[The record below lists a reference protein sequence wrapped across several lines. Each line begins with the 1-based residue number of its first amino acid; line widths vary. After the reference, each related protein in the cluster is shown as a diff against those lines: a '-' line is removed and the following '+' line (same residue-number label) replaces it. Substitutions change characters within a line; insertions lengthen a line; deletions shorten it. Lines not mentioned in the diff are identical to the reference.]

1 MKKIICLLFLTL
13 IAMSGRT
20 YADDD
25 SDVSKSA
32 MNFDHPLREISVI
45 ASETG
50 YYPDSPIAF
59 VGERVRLFVTS
70 TTQEKRCLLLPDK
83 KIFLSMEKGKIDE
96 GEFIATEAGVYK
108 FHCPTG
114 KLKGSLTVFAH
125 PVDKRRELASE
136 AEGRVKIWFPKDK
149 PQDY

>member
-1 MKKIICLLFLTL
+1 MKKIICLLFLSV
-13 IAMSGRT
+13 IAFTGRSQ
-20 YADDD
+20 ADDQ
-25 SDVSKSA
+25 V
-32 MNFDHPLREISVI
+32 MNLDHPLREISVI

-59 VGERVRLFVTS
+59 VGEKVRLFVT
-70 TTQEKRCLLLPDK
+70 TTTEEKRCLLIPDK
-83 KIFLSMEKGKIDE
+83 KIFLNMEKGKIDE
-96 GEFIATEAGVYK
+96 GEFIATEPGVYK

-114 KLKGSLTVFAH
+114 KLKGSLTIFAH

-136 AEGRVKIWFPKDK
+136 SEGRVKIWFPKDR